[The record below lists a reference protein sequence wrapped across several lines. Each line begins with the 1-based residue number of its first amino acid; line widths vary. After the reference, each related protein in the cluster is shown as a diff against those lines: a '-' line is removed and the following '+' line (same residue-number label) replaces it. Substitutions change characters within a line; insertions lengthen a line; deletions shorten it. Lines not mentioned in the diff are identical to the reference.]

1 VYKGTHKKE
10 LNDYAIKRISK
21 DHLEEEDIETIKCEI
36 SILLL
41 LRGGER
47 MLQLFEVYDEPDS
60 YCLVTELLTGGEL
73 FDRIVSKTH
82 YSEKCARDACRI
94 ILEAVQYVH
103 KSNVI
108 HRDIKP
114 ENLLLRNEKDDT
126 DLILS
131 DFGFSKTFYKDGCMT
146 TRCGTPE
153 YVAPEIIL
161 LNHRYSSY
169 GTKADM
175 WSVGVIA
182 YILLCGYPPFPFD
195 DYNML
200 TQCVISGE
208 YSFPHKDWH
217 NVSKNAKSFVKGL
230 LQSKPDMRMSCYE
243 ALCHDWIREDG
254 AKLKENDR
262 TSSLRN
268 LEEHYKPTKKFASV
282 AKTVIAM
289 GRFKNSIFS
298 MKKKMVGSLKDK
310 KRESL
315 RMMEV
320 VDTENE

>member
-1 VYKGTHKKE
+1 MYKGTHKKE
-10 LNDYAIKRISK
+10 LKDYAIKRISK
-21 DHLEEEDIETIKCEI
+21 DDLGEEDIETIKCEI

-47 MLQLFEVYDEPDS
+47 VLRLFEVYDEPDS
-60 YCLVTELLTGGEL
+60 YCLVTELITGGEL
-73 FDRIVSKTH
+73 FDRIVSKKH
-82 YSEKCARDACRI
+82 YSEKCARDTCRI

-114 ENLLLRNEKDDT
+114 ENLLLRNEKDDA

-131 DFGFSKTFYKDGCMT
+131 DFGFSKTFTKDGCMT

-289 GRFKNSIFS
+289 GRFRNSIFS